1 MVNCLAR
8 LNHSDRTFR
17 IEVLTP
23 QHNRK
28 DFFCGDEALDRYFS
42 ERVTQDMR
50 RRVTVCYV
58 ALETKTGYVAGYYTL
73 SAADIPLNNV
83 PEAMSKHLPRYPT
96 IPVARLGR
104 LAADKKF
111 EGHRLGGGLLWD
123 ALIRTARSEIAVFA
137 LVVDAKNDQAEA
149 FYRHHGF
156 ISFGS
161 IPRQMILPISQS
173 LLLLSP

>member
-1 MVNCLAR
+1 M
-8 LNHSDRTFR
+8 TEPFR

-73 SAADIPLNNV
+73 SAADIPLNDV
-83 PEAMSKHLPRYPT
+83 PEAMAKRLPRYPA

-104 LAADKKF
+104 LAVDKKF
-111 EGHRLGGGLLWD
+111 QGHRLGGGLLWD

-161 IPRQMILPISQS
+161 IPRQMILPISQT